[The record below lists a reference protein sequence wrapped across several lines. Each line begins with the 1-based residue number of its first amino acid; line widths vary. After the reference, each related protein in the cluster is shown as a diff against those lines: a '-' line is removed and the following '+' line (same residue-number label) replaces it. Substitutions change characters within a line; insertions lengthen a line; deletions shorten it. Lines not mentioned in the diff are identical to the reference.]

1 MHKNFLAVFM
11 VFMAFGALAQ
21 STEDGMDTAYVVI
34 QPSTKSDPTNKDTI
48 VKLRSTPAF
57 KPIIGLGTGMF
68 SFYGDLYEKKFVNP
82 QVSRIGYELSVAQR
96 LTPFLDLNFYVLF
109 GKLGANERSLTRN
122 VNFQSEIRV
131 GGVQLMYTFAN
142 WLPGKRILHPY
153 VTTGFESFEFLSK
166 TDLKDKNGNFY
177 YYWSDGSIRNLP
189 ENSPNAA
196 SAIFLQR
203 DYTYESDVR
212 EMNLDGF
219 GKYPE
224 RSFAVP
230 VGVGALMHLSDR
242 MDLRVGTTLHF
253 TMTDYIDGISD
264 LSLGARKGD
273 AKKDHYLMTAFS
285 LRYDLFS
292 NKVSATDTLGE
303 DYFINSEIFALDTE
317 DSDSDGILDI
327 KDKCLGTPPGIP
339 VDENGCP
346 LDDDQDGVP
355 NPLDQELNTP
365 LYAAVDENGVQL
377 PDSVLA
383 LQYDMYLDST
393 GKYAKVVVLESEK
406 YVSTKKDKKYTVKLG
421 EFTTGV
427 PSDMMTTFLSIP
439 DIKSSTKDSVTTY
452 TAGQYDNPADAEK
465 RKEQLIKQGVT
476 GAVVVMKQND
486 KYVTPPVI
494 AGNPADQGSNGTN
507 GTGNNGSGTTGTGDN
522 GTGQTGTG
530 GNETGTGDN
539 GTGQT
544 GIAGTGGNGT
554 GQTGTGGNETG
565 TADTASAG
573 NGTSTNDD
581 VVFRV
586 QLGAYKRKISK
597 KVFGQDDVFV
607 FQTEDGLYKYTTGSF
622 KTMEEAAARKVDL
635 LKEFPDAFVV
645 AYKGGKRV
653 PISSVGAK
661 PVKDEQEDLR
671 ELDKPMSTANK
682 ELGVFKVQIGVYRN
696 EPPPEMQAKYAA
708 IKNIQKENT
717 TTGLTRYTV
726 GEFDDYNK
734 ALALKNEMKE
744 KYGIED
750 AFVVAFYNGQLL
762 PVQDV
767 LELMKK

>member
-1 MHKNFLAVFM
+1 MHKNFLAVFLILLAIG
-11 VFMAFGALAQ
+11 AFAQ
-21 STEDGMDTAYVVI
+21 GPADSMDTAYVVI
-34 QPSTKSDPTNKDTI
+34 QPASESDPTEKDTI
-48 VKLRSTPAF
+48 VKLRPTPAF

-68 SFYGDLYEKKFVNP
+68 SFYGDLYDKQFVNP

-131 GGVQLMYTFAN
+131 GGVQMMYTFAN
-142 WLPGKRILHPY
+142 WLPGKRLIHPY

-166 TDLKDKNGNFY
+166 TDLKDKNGNTY
-177 YYWSDGSIRNLP
+177 YYWADGSIRNLP
-189 ENSPNAA
+189 ESSPNAA
-196 SAIFLQR
+196 NAIYLQR
-203 DYTYESDVR
+203 DYTYESDIR
-212 EMNLDGF
+212 ELNLDGF

-230 VGVGALMHLSDR
+230 VGVGALLHLSDR

-253 TMTDYIDGISD
+253 TLTDYIDGVSES
-264 LSLGARKGD
+264 SLGSRKGD
-273 AKKDHYLMTAFS
+273 AKKDHYMMTAFS

-303 DYFINSEIFALDTE
+303 DYFIDSEIFALDTE

-327 KDKCLGTPPGIP
+327 KDRCLGTPPGMP

-365 LYAAVDENGVQL
+365 LHAAVDENGVQV
-377 PDSVLA
+377 PDSLIA

-427 PSDMMTTFLSIP
+427 PSELMTTFLSIP
-439 DIKSSTKDSVTTY
+439 DIKSSTRDSVTTY
-452 TAGQYDNPADAEK
+452 TAGQYDNPSDAEK
-465 RKEQLIKQGVT
+465 RKEQLVKQGVT

-486 KYVTPPVI
+486 KFVPPPVI
-494 AGNPADQGSNGTN
+494 AGDPTN
-507 GTGNNGSGTTGTGDN
+507 
-522 GTGQTGTG
+522 QG
-530 GNETGTGDN
+530 GN
-539 GTGQT
+539 
-544 GIAGTGGNGT
+544 GTGGNGT
-554 GQTGTGGNETG
+554 AGAGGNDTGQDSTASAGGNGAGGNETVQN
-565 TADTASAG
+565 T
-573 NGTSTNDD
+573 NGTTEPGSGNPGVNGNEMPSGDD
-581 VVFRV
+581 VVFRI

-597 KVFGQDDVFV
+597 TVFGQDDVFV
-607 FQTEDGLYKYTTGSF
+607 FQTEDGLYKYSTGAF

-661 PVKDEQEDLR
+661 PVKDEQEDLK

-682 ELGVFKVQIGVYRN
+682 DLGVFKVQIGVYRN

-726 GEFDDYNK
+726 GEFNDYNK